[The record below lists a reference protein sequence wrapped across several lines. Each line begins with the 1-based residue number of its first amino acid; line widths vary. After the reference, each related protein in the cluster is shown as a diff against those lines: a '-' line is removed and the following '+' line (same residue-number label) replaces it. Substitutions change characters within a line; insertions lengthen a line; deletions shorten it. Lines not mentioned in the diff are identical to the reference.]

1 MSDVVLVVEDDAL
14 VREALG
20 QTLELEGYTALL
32 ASSFIV
38 AKDHIKPDFE
48 GVILSDIRMPGR
60 DGLYLLD
67 YVQSIDPDLPVI
79 LLTGEGDIPMAVGA
93 INKGAFDFLEKPC
106 ANDVLLEAVR
116 KAYRTR
122 NLILENRQLRTKITR
137 GDLAAQLI
145 FGISDRAEALR
156 NQVRKISAVEGAV
169 LVDGAPGTGVAKISE
184 ILHRMSSRAEG
195 PFVRMPGAGLSPEA
209 LSNVLASC
217 VNGTLFL
224 DEFVAMPQETQFA
237 LLEHI
242 DAGVGARIVAGC
254 SSDLDAHNAD
264 GAINP
269 DLFYHL
275 QALKVRIPALK
286 DRPADIPV
294 IFRDYVRQVSE
305 QANVAEPDISPDVL
319 AGIMARDWPGNTRAL
334 MNEATRFVLGLESQ
348 SQGEQ
353 LGLAEK
359 MAQVERTLIVDA
371 LQKNQGNASATAT
384 ELKLPRKTFYDKL
397 SKHRIKP
404 EDYR

>member
-20 QTLELEGYTALL
+20 QTLELEGYAPIL
-32 ASSFIV
+32 ASSFII
-38 AKDHIKPDFE
+38 AKDHISPEFE

-67 YVQSIDPDLPVI
+67 YAQSVDPDLPVI

-116 KAYRTR
+116 KAQRTR
-122 NLILENRQLRTKITR
+122 QLVLENRRLRTEITR
-137 GDLAAQLI
+137 GDLAARLI
-145 FGISDRAEALR
+145 FGVSEQAEALR
-156 NQVRKISAVEGAV
+156 EQVRKFAALDGAV
-169 LVDGAPGTGVAKISE
+169 LIDGAPGTGVAKIAE
-184 ILHRMSSRAEG
+184 VLHRLSARADA
-195 PFVRMPGAGLSPEA
+195 PYVRVPGAGLTPEA
-209 LSNVLASC
+209 LSEALAASAT
-217 VNGTLFL
+217 GSLFL
-224 DEFVAMPQETQFA
+224 DEFAAMPGETQFA
-237 LLEHI
+237 LIEHI
-242 DAGVGARIVAGC
+242 DARSGARILAGC
-254 SSDLDAHNAD
+254 STDLEALT
-264 GAINP
+264 GTGTINP

-286 DRPADIPV
+286 DRPEDIPV
-294 IFRDYVRQVSE
+294 IFREYVRQASE
-305 QANVAEPDISPDVL
+305 QANLPEPEISPDVL

-334 MNEATRFVLGLESQ
+334 MNEAMHLVLGLESQ
-348 SQGEQ
+348 SPGET

-371 LQKNQGNASATAT
+371 LQRNQGNASATANQ
-384 ELKLPRKTFYDKL
+384 LKLPRKTFYDKL